1 MNLRADT
8 AVKEM
13 TEVVSAADGVD
24 STGAESSLTLAAVLN
39 TGAEDITYEQGVLT
53 LPGYSIAVFTLNDI
67 Q

>member
-1 MNLRADT
+1 
-8 AVKEM
+8 M
-13 TEVVSAADGVD
+13 TGVVPAADGVD
-24 STGAESSLTLAAVLN
+24 SAGIDSSLTLAAVLN